1 MKALSL
7 LNRLRAHELA
17 CNLKEYTMDAR
28 DHDLM
33 ILESWC
39 GESITRTKV
48 KGGSYA
54 YVRQLGKQ
62 AQKKVVPGG
71 E

>member
-7 LNRLRAHELA
+7 LNRLCAHELA
-17 CNLKEYTMDAR
+17 SNLPEYNTDAM

-33 ILESWC
+33 VLESWC

-62 AQKKVVPGG
+62 AQKKVVPGRQ
-71 E
+71 